1 MVEDDDDGD
10 DDDDLDAFGLEDK
23 KVNGQ
28 GRGPGRRES
37 SRRARWRY
45 YKTRWRGWKLA
56 WMKARR
62 S

>member
-28 GRGPGRRES
+28 GRGPGRRAS
-37 SRRARWRY
+37 SRS
-45 YKTRWRGWKLA
+45 LA
-56 WMKARR
+56 SNSGTDVSVGMQGEYGFEC
-62 S
+62 